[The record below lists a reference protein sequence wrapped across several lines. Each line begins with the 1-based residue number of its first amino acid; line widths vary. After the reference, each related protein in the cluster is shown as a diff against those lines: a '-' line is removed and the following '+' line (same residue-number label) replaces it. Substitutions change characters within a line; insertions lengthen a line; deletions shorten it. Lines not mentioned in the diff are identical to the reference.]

1 MRTRL
6 SIIIGLTLALSTGSI
21 CFAAST
27 GTSTPV
33 NSTITPTNSIV
44 GDATLTLDQ
53 VLNDI
58 EKNSVSIQTKE
69 QKILLYQRQFDR
81 DTMNA
86 TVIKNSGTSQVNYPN
101 GQYLNVKLATDIL
114 PRSDEQN
121 IKDAKHDKD
130 DSLQNLKFST
140 EQQYLNALTNEDQI
154 NTINDQIK
162 NMDEQI
168 AQTKVKIANG
178 QLTNND
184 LESLEVQKT
193 QIEASLNQPKA
204 QLQQNL
210 LTIKQT
216 INMNFD
222 GNLTPVSTEKSFAK
236 YDDSNIEDKINKAVD
251 NNYNISKINN
261 NLDILRAEEDIYKK
275 YAYDDDS
282 GAISTSL
289 SIQDLENSLD
299 SAKLTIKTNLWNG
312 YYGLKNLEDAVET
325 ENAKVASAQ
334 SNYDT
339 IAAKVQQGVAI
350 QLQADSAALSLKSEK
365 INLKNAINNYMVGVE
380 QFEYNLTQ

>member
-6 SIIIGLTLALSTGSI
+6 SVIIGVVLALNIGSM
-21 CFAAST
+21 CFAAD
-27 GTSTPV
+27 

-69 QKILLYQRQFDR
+69 QKILLYQRKFDR
-81 DTMNA
+81 DTMDAN
-86 TVIKNSGTSQVNYPN
+86 VIKNSGATQTNYPN
-101 GQYLNVKLATDIL
+101 GQYVNIKLATDIV

-140 EQQYLNALTNEDQI
+140 EQEYLTALSCQDQV

-162 NMDEQI
+162 NIEEQI
-168 AQTKVKIANG
+168 SQTKVKIANG
-178 QLTNND
+178 QLTNNA
-184 LESLEVQKT
+184 LQSLQVQET
-193 QIEASLNQPKA
+193 QLQASLNQPKA
-204 QLQQNL
+204 QLQRNL
-210 LTIKQT
+210 LSIKQA
-216 INMNFD
+216 INMDLD
-222 GNLTPVSTEKSFAK
+222 GKLTLVSAEESFVK
-236 YDDSNIEDKINKAVD
+236 YDDSNIEDKINKAVY
-251 NNYNISKINN
+251 NNYNIGKINN

-289 SIQDLENSLD
+289 NIQDLENKLD
-299 SAKLTIKTNLWNG
+299 DTELTIKTNLWNG
-312 YYGLKNLEDAVET
+312 YYNLKNLEDAVET
-325 ENAKVASAQ
+325 EQAKVASAQ
-334 SNYDT
+334 STYDT
-339 IAAKVQQGVAI
+339 TAAKVQQGVLT
-350 QLQADSAALSLKSEK
+350 QLQADSAALALKSEK
-365 INLKNAINNYMVGVE
+365 INLKNVINNYTVAVE